1 MVDISYVDEE
11 FMRRGIN
18 LFFEKHE
25 AAWEMVMIFL
35 AVVFI
40 LIAFLPDWFDLDAR
54 LLGALEVLDWAITG
68 IFIAEFAVRFWAAE
82 SRSSYLRE
90 HWLDLLAIVPVLRW
104 LRLARVARIL
114 RVLRIL
120 RLARVFDSLDDL
132 GVNFARFTRVNDVHW
147 LVLALVGVM
156 LAGSAVI
163 YLVEVGVNPR
173 ISGYG
178 DALYASLLTWLGPG
192 LEQLSP
198 VTVTGK
204 ITCIALIVAGLAA
217 WGILISNLA
226 AFFTVRA
233 KSPAVRSVRK
243 RLLRLDELSEAE
255 LLDLKDDISEITEK
269 RLSRRR
275 GKKSS

>member
-1 MVDISYVDEE
+1 MVDISYADEE
-11 FMRRGIN
+11 FMRRAIN

-35 AVVFI
+35 ALIFI

-54 LLGALEVLDWAITG
+54 VLSVLEVLDWTITG

-82 SRSSYLRE
+82 SRSGYLRE

-104 LRLARVARIL
+104 LRFARVARIL
-114 RVLRIL
+114 RVLRVL

-173 ISGYG
+173 VNGYG

-198 VTVTGK
+198 VTATGK
-204 ITCIALIVAGLAA
+204 ITGVVLIVAGLAA

-226 AFFTVRA
+226 AFFTIRA
-233 KSPAVRSVRK
+233 KSPAVRSVRE

-255 LLDLKDDISEITEK
+255 LLDLKHDISEITEK
-269 RLSRRR
+269 RLSGSR